1 MRNKLYIIAILS
13 IAVMKLSAQT
23 YGTTYTPAARDYST
37 IQNQQA
43 IQSQQIMATG
53 NAYNG
58 TVYEPF
64 STATPSEYNN
74 VGNDNSSEGN
84 QPERHLR
91 KGLIGGPEDPLGPS
105 PIGEPWVLL
114 LGAAV
119 FAGVIYFSRK
129 KQIKH

>member
-1 MRNKLYIIAILS
+1 MKTRIFIIAILS
-13 IAVMKLSAQT
+13 AITIVASAQT
-23 YGTTYTPAARDYST
+23 YGNSYTPAARDYSASL
-37 IQNQQA
+37 NQRA
-43 IQSQQIMATG
+43 IQSQRIMATG

-64 STATPSEYNN
+64 STAMPSEYSE
-74 VGNDNSSEGN
+74 VGSRNSSEGTK
-84 QPERHLR
+84 PERQIR

-114 LGAAV
+114 LMAV
-119 FAGVIYFSRK
+119 AFGGVIYLSRK